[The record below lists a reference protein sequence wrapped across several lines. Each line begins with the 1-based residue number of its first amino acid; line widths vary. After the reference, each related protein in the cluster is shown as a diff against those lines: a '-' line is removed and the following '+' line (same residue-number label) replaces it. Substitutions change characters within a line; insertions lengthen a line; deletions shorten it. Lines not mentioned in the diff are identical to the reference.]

1 MAVMSL
7 SDRGATPRIRTP
19 LQDNVAARLGVLP
32 NFFCTAASAPG
43 LIDRLWDFARSAYFD
58 SPLPSLFKERLFV
71 HLSRFCEV
79 RYCIVRH
86 VGFLVGHGY
95 PAGDAEC
102 EPQTI
107 AQAVAMLRR
116 PIPGEA
122 GFERAMARLEAE
134 APTEGMPS
142 PGSQREA
149 DLFDAL
155 TVIFLEPL
163 RSLPARRVVGHA
175 FGEANLEMLTAFLAF
190 VRTAHYWTETHPE
203 LEIEPD
209 MLALMSEHGDLAHL
223 LLDQSEA
230 ERTWSPMERARLL
243 TALAARET
251 QQDLLLGLIQA
262 QRETDD
268 PARIRELATEAV
280 GRHLGA
286 GVAGFVTV
294 DSEHAPSLTACWTD
308 GQPVLLAL
316 PEACATTLR
325 AGRVAAVADTSDGS
339 DPAGN
344 AAEGGVRALLA
355 VPMMRDGVLEGG
367 IVVGQGVVREW
378 TEAEIGLVR
387 DVATRTWN
395 AVERAQAGNALR
407 DLNETLEA
415 RIATALADQRVTE
428 DALRQAQKME
438 AVGQLTGGVAHDFNN
453 LLTIVRSSVDFLRR
467 PDLPEARKTRY
478 LDAVSD
484 TVDRAARLTSQL
496 LAFARR
502 QTLNP
507 EVFDVGERLRAVA
520 DMLDTVTGARI
531 RIETVIPDGSC
542 SVRADRSQFET
553 ALVNMAVNARDAM
566 DGEGTLRLEVRCGCP
581 LPPLRGHAGS
591 EATFVALSVTDEGVG
606 IAPELVERIFEPF
619 YTTKDV
625 GKGTGLG
632 LSQVFGFTKQS
643 GGDVAVSSEVGR
655 GTTFTLYLPEVEPKV
670 TGEQVPESVER
681 QVPIA
686 DGQRVLVVEDNIEVG
701 RFCTQILEDLG
712 YATTWAANAEE
723 ALDRLGTDGAGFQ
736 AVFSDVVMPG
746 MGGLELARC
755 LRTRLPGMPV
765 VLASGYSHVLSQDDA
780 HGFEVMHKPYS
791 AEQIGRVLRRVIR
804 EPAVAAGP
812 KAEAATLPTPVPPP
826 DADGDRTALLAR
838 YRILDSGPEAVFDGV
853 VMLARTLCAAP
864 VALISFVDSN
874 RQWFKARS
882 GFNHCQT
889 DLRSSVCSHAIR
901 QRTPLVIPDLT
912 RDERTR
918 RNPLVTGEP
927 HIRFYAGAPLL
938 TPEGEALGSLC
949 VIDEVPRPEGLSPE
963 QSEGLQALAAQVMA
977 QLELRRAL
985 AERDAAGGSPRG

>member
-1 MAVMSL
+1 M
-7 SDRGATPRIRTP
+7 
-19 LQDNVAARLGVLP
+19 
-32 NFFCTAASAPG
+32 
-43 LIDRLWDFARSAYFD
+43 IDRLRDFARSAYFD
-58 SPLPSLFKERLFV
+58 SPLRSLFKERLFV

-102 EPQTI
+102 EPQAI
-107 AQAVAMLRR
+107 AHAMAMLRR

-122 GFERAMARLEAE
+122 GFERAMARPEAE
-134 APTEGMPS
+134 TFTEAMPS

-175 FGEANLEMLTAFLAF
+175 FGEGNLEMLTAFLAF

-230 ERTWSPMERARLL
+230 ERAWSPMERARLL
-243 TALAARET
+243 TALAAREAR
-251 QQDLLLGLIQA
+251 QGLLLGLIQA

-268 PARIRELATEAV
+268 PGRIRGLATEAV
-280 GRHLGA
+280 GRHLGVR
-286 GVAGFVTV
+286 VAGFVMV
-294 DSEHAPSLTACWTD
+294 DSQHAPSLTNCWTD
-308 GQPVLLAL
+308 GQPVELIL
-316 PEACATTLR
+316 PEASAATLQSR
-325 AGRVAAVADTSDGS
+325 RVVAVADTADKP
-339 DPAGN
+339 DPTAN
-344 AAEGGVRALLA
+344 VAQDGVRALLD
-355 VPMMRDGVLEGG
+355 VPMMGEGLLEGS

-378 TEAEIGLVR
+378 AEAEIGLVR

-395 AVERAQAGNALR
+395 AVERAQASNALR
-407 DLNETLEA
+407 DLNETLEI
-415 RIATALADQRVTE
+415 RIATALTDQRVTE

-467 PDLPEARKTRY
+467 PDLPEARKARY

-484 TVDRAARLTSQL
+484 TVDRAARLTSQF

-507 EVFDVGERLRAVA
+507 EVFDVGERLRAAA
-520 DMLDTVTGARI
+520 DMLDTVTGCRI
-531 RIETVIPDGSC
+531 RIETVFPDGHC
-542 SVRADRSQFET
+542 AVRADRSQFET

-566 DGEGTLRLEVRCGCP
+566 DGSGTPRLEVRCGCP

-591 EATFVALSVTDEGVG
+591 EAAFVALSITDGGVG
-606 IAPELVERIFEPF
+606 IKPGLIERIFEPF
-619 YTTKDV
+619 YTTKAV

-632 LSQVFGFTKQS
+632 LSQEFGFTKQS
-643 GGDVAVSSEVGR
+643 GGDVAVTSEVGR
-655 GTTFTLYLPEVEPKV
+655 GTTFTLYLPEVEAK
-670 TGEQVPESVER
+670 VPEQPAEGTVER
-681 QVPIA
+681 QGPIA
-686 DGQRVLVVEDNIEVG
+686 DGQRVLVVEDNVEVG

-746 MGGLELARC
+746 MGGLELARR
-755 LRTRLPGMPV
+755 LRTRFPGMPV
-765 VLASGYSHVLSQDDA
+765 VLASGHSHMLSQDDT

-791 AEQIGRVLRRVIR
+791 DEQIGRVLRRVIR
-804 EPAVAAGP
+804 EPAATSGP
-812 KAEAATLPTPVPPP
+812 KAGAAMLPEPVLPPG
-826 DADGDRTALLAR
+826 ADGDRTALLAR

-853 VMLARTLCAAP
+853 VMLARTLCTAS
-864 VALISFVDSN
+864 VALISFVDTD
-874 RQWFKARS
+874 RQWFTARS
-882 GFNHCQT
+882 GFDQCQT

-901 QRTPLVIPDLT
+901 QSTPLVIADLNK
-912 RDERTR
+912 DERTR

-927 HIRFYAGAPLL
+927 TSDSTR
-938 TPEGEALGSLC
+938 E
-949 VIDEVPRPEGLSPE
+949 PRS
-963 QSEGLQALAAQVMA
+963 
-977 QLELRRAL
+977 
-985 AERDAAGGSPRG
+985 